1 MDQYSYSSSSSLS
14 SSSGQQQYAQKTIK
28 SSRPLYH
35 NSLHS
40 VRKSLQKPITKHF
53 IAPLQP
59 TPPKVYDVDVS
70 SFKEVVRVL
79 TCSPEFQ
86 QPSPRRLKDMAPPAL
101 IISTIPKPSLFPK
114 PSLLPQSEEGGA
126 LNKLPTF
133 IMSPGFCKYLNETLD
148 TTRFISESPEM
159 IDCFGGLSQAGL
171 DFSMMASPND
181 LPESTL
187 ISPLDLSLSP
197 TSLSWCSSLILS
209 PL

>member
-1 MDQYSYSSSSSLS
+1 MDQYSYSSSSSTS
-14 SSSGQQQYAQKTIK
+14 SSSGQQLARKTIK

-53 IAPLQP
+53 IAPFQR

-70 SFKEVVRVL
+70 SFKELVHVL

-86 QPSPRRLKDMAPPAL
+86 QPSPRRLKDMAPPPL
-101 IISTIPKPSLFPK
+101 IISRIPKPSFFPK

-126 LNKLPTF
+126 LNKLSTF
-133 IMSPGFCKYLNETLD
+133 IMSPGFCKFLNETLD

-159 IDCFGGLSQAGL
+159 MDCFGGLTQVGL
-171 DFSMMASPND
+171 DFSMMASPDD
-181 LPESTL
+181 LPDSAL